1 MDDEQGRARAFSRG
15 ARGETPRKK
24 QTDAEGGG
32 CGALYKRKARVP
44 AFPRR
49 LVREL
54 SASPWRGV
62 RRYRGGASSL

>member
-1 MDDEQGRARAFSRG
+1 MDE
-15 ARGETPRKK
+15 ARGWAPG
-24 QTDAEGGG
+24 DAEGDG
-32 CGALYKRKARVP
+32 CGALHIGKARVP

-62 RRYRGGASSL
+62 GRYRGGASSL